1 MIKWLLNWVSGGLA
15 GALTRAYELKLTAQ
29 NDADRITADVS
40 IKALEAQMAASA
52 NSAATVKEGMQHKV
66 FWIPWLIA
74 AVPAS
79 AWFGWGMTDSLFNG
93 ALPDV
98 SALPVQLKEYADV
111 VFSNI
116 FYVGGAAL
124 GAQTISAAIRG
135 RK

>member
-1 MIKWLLNWVSGGLA
+1 
-15 GALTRAYELKLTAQ
+15 
-29 NDADRITADVS
+29 
-40 IKALEAQMAASA
+40 
-52 NSAATVKEGMQHKV
+52 
-66 FWIPWLIA
+66 
-74 AVPAS
+74 
-79 AWFGWGMTDSLFNG
+79 MTDSLFNG